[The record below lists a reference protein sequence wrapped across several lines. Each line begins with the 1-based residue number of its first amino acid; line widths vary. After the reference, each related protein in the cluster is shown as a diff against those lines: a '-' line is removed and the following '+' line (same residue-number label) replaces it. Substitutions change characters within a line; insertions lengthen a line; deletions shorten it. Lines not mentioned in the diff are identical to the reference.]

1 LLGQWS
7 LISLQ
12 EACSLFGISEDGS
25 RAMLITRMIDFLC
38 AYFSNQTTKIRTS
51 SSSSSS
57 DANPISKNANVNKKR
72 KVENISDD
80 SEDDEEEEVKDVVM
94 NKRKN
99 PKKLK
104 LVPSSI
110 KEMSSQVSE
119 LSTAEAAGIVTNDN
133 DNNNDNIDNNS
144 DDDQCDYDDNLG
156 YMSTGTL
163 VEE

>member
-1 LLGQWS
+1 
-7 LISLQ
+7 
-12 EACSLFGISEDGS
+12 
-25 RAMLITRMIDFLC
+25 MLITRMIDFLC
-38 AYFSNQTTKIRTS
+38 AYFSNQTTKICT
-51 SSSSSS
+51 SSSSS
-57 DANPISKNANVNKKR
+57 DAISKNVNKKR

-80 SEDDEEEEVKDVVM
+80 EEEDDEEEVKDVVM

-104 LVPSSI
+104 FPSSSSI
-110 KEMSSQVSE
+110 KEMSQVSD
-119 LSTAEAAGIVTNDN
+119 LSTAAGNAMPVTNEN
-133 DNNNDNIDNNS
+133 DDNIDNNS